1 MQDATNEPTFNERVG
16 KRLREYREDRKWSQ
30 RRLAEV
36 LEAHGLKL
44 DPSAITR
51 IELGQRDIKLHEAKA
66 LASALRVKIDELVKH
81 DDDDPR
87 QEMADELDWAD
98 ERRQRA
104 EAALSGVTL
113 SYTRIVQLVEEHP
126 DLIEALASR
135 AGVPATDTKQFLA
148 FEAYMIAE
156 SGPHIRLA
164 VDEEYRELI
173 SQILIAIATS
183 HVSPEPADTG
193 YVAQWTEDD
202 AELSEG
208 FGDDSEP

>member
-1 MQDATNEPTFNERVG
+1 VQDATSGTEFNERVG
-16 KRLREYREDRKWSQ
+16 RRLREYREDRKWSQ

-36 LEAHGLKL
+36 LGANGLKL

-51 IELGQRDIKLHEAKA
+51 IERGQRDIKLHEATA

-87 QEMADELDWAD
+87 QELADEFDWAD
-98 ERRQRA
+98 DRRQKA
-104 EAALSGVTL
+104 QDALSGVAL

-126 DLIEALASR
+126 NLIEALASR

-156 SGPHIRLA
+156 AGPRIRIA
-164 VDEEYRELI
+164 VDEEHRDLI
-173 SQILIAIATS
+173 SEILTAIAAS
-183 HVSPEPADTG
+183 HVSPEPPDDG
-193 YVAQWTEDD
+193 YVAQWKEDD

-208 FGDDSEP
+208 FGDDPDP